1 MPCLAALPLP
11 LPLSGAKGRNASWI
25 NGVYVPVDEL
35 YNDHVLYQKR
45 SDPDVYLRYVK
56 QRDYWMV
63 SDNASKAENNAM
75 GWAHCAEKE
84 LPLPTLAKTW
94 KETDGPGSWVVTPA
108 LSVVQATAVVIS
120 GAVPSPRARRRL
132 NGTAPVAPA
141 LPQTPPSASSHPL
154 PLSEGGS
161 AALSHLRVRGP
172 HRPQAY
178 HCASA
183 Q

>member
-1 MPCLAALPLP
+1 MRCLAALPLP
-11 LPLSGAKGRNASWI
+11 LPLSGAKGPAASVI

-45 SDPDVYLRYVK
+45 SDPDKYLRYAK
-56 QRDYWMV
+56 QSGDWRV
-63 SDNASKAENNAM
+63 SNNASKAANSDR
-75 GWAHCAEKE
+75 GWACCAETE

-94 KETDGPGSWVVTPA
+94 KELDGGSWAVTPA

-141 LPQTPPSASSHPL
+141 LPQTPPSASAHPL
-154 PLSEGGS
+154 PLLEGGS

-178 HCASA
+178 RCASA

>member
-11 LPLSGAKGRNASWI
+11 LPLSGAKGPNASVI

-45 SDPDVYLRYVK
+45 SDPDKYLRYVK
-56 QRDYWMV
+56 QNGSWSV
-63 SDNASKAENNAM
+63 SNNASKAENNDK
-75 GWAHCAEKE
+75 GLAHSAETE

-94 KETDGPGSWVVTPA
+94 KETDGPGLWAVSPA
-108 LSVVQATAVVIS
+108 LSVVQAIS

>member
-1 MPCLAALPLP
+1 MPCLTALPLP
-11 LPLSGAKGRNASWI
+11 LPLSGAKGPSASKI

-45 SDPDVYLRYVK
+45 SDPDKYLRYVK
-56 QRDYWMV
+56 QNGCWVV
-63 SDNASKAENNAM
+63 SGSTHKAANDDR
-75 GWAHCAEKE
+75 GWAHCAKTE

-94 KETDGPGSWVVTPA
+94 KEYDGGSWVVSPA
-108 LSVVQATAVVIS
+108 LSVVQAIS

-154 PLSEGGS
+154 PLSEGGR

>member
-11 LPLSGAKGRNASWI
+11 LPLSGAKGPNASVI
-25 NGVYVPVDEL
+25 NGVYVPVDEV

-45 SDPDVYLRYVK
+45 SDPDWYLRYVK
-56 QRDYWMV
+56 QNGYWSV
-63 SDNASKAENNAM
+63 SRSTDKDANNKT
-75 GWAHCAEKE
+75 GKAHCAETF

-94 KETDGPGSWVVTPA
+94 KEADGTIFAVSPA
-108 LSVVQATAVVIS
+108 MSVVQATAVVIS

>member
-11 LPLSGAKGRNASWI
+11 LPLSGAKGPGASWI

-45 SDPDVYLRYVK
+45 SDPDMYLCRTHYVYWV
-56 QRDYWMV
+56 V
-63 SDNASKAENNAM
+63 SDNTSKAANNGA
-75 GWAHCAEKE
+75 GWACCAETE

-94 KETDGPGSWVVTPA
+94 KEYDGESWAVTPA
-108 LSVVQATAVVIS
+108 LSVVQCMAVVIS

-141 LPQTPPSASSHPL
+141 LPQTLPSASSHPL
-154 PLSEGGS
+154 PLLEG
-161 AALSHLRVRGP
+161 AV
-172 HRPQAY
+172 Q
-178 HCASA
+178 HCPI
-183 Q
+183 

>member
-1 MPCLAALPLP
+1 MRCLAALPLP
-11 LPLSGAKGRNASWI
+11 LPLSGAKGPSASVI

-35 YNDHVLYQKR
+35 HNDHVLYQKR
-45 SDPDVYLRYVK
+45 SDPDKYLRYVK
-56 QRDYWMV
+56 QHGCWVV
-63 SDNASKAENNAM
+63 SNTAKAANDAM
-75 GWAHCAEKE
+75 GWAGCAEKE

-94 KETDGPGSWVVTPA
+94 NELDGPGSLAVTPA

>member
-1 MPCLAALPLP
+1 MRCLAALPLP
-11 LPLSGAKGRNASWI
+11 LPLSGAKGPNASEI

-45 SDPDVYLRYVK
+45 SDPDWYLCYVK
-56 QRDYWMV
+56 QGDYWMV
-63 SDNASKAENNAM
+63 SGNTDKAENNLV
-75 GWAHCAEKE
+75 GWAHSAETE

-94 KETDGPGSWVVTPA
+94 KEWDGESWAVTPA
-108 LSVVQATAVVIS
+108 LSVVQGMAVVIS

-132 NGTAPVAPA
+132 NGTPPVAPA
-141 LPQTPPSASSHPL
+141 LPQTLPSASSHPL

-178 HCASA
+178 RCASA

>member
-11 LPLSGAKGRNASWI
+11 LPLSGAKGPSASVI

-45 SDPDVYLRYVK
+45 SDPDKYLRYVK
-56 QRDYWMV
+56 QNGSWKV
-63 SDNASKAENNAM
+63 SNNASKAANNDK
-75 GWAHCAEKE
+75 GLAHSAETE

-94 KETDGPGSWVVTPA
+94 KEWDGPGSWVVSPA
-108 LSVVQATAVVIS
+108 LSVVQAIS
-120 GAVPSPRARRRL
+120 GAVPFPRARRRL